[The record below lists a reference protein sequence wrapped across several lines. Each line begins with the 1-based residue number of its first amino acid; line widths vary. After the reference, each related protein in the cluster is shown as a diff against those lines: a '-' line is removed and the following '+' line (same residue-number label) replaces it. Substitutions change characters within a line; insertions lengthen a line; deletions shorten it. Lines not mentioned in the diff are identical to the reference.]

1 MITFDNIAKYFGG
14 TPLFENVSI
23 AFHDKERTGL
33 IGVNGSGKTT
43 LLRMLAGEESPDKGD
58 IRKPSSTTIGYLPQE
73 VEIFDE
79 KTPLAIVLEP
89 FAHLLDYEKKLEQLG
104 DHAGGDNAQSK
115 DALKKIE
122 ALHHAVEFH
131 DIYSLESRAEAIL
144 AGLGVPKD
152 KWDRPLSALSGG
164 YRMRVVLGK
173 LLLLSPDYLLL
184 DEPTNHLDMDSLVW
198 LEKFLGRYDGGMMIV
213 SHDRDF
219 LNRMTGYTA
228 EIRNRSITICKG
240 NYDAYLQVRGQTL
253 AAVQSRARHLQEQ
266 IAQKER
272 FVERFKAKNTKA
284 VQAASRMK
292 QIEKLKEQLPEIEE
306 EPDTIRFSFPES
318 APSGGV
324 PLKVHNV
331 TMRYDTT
338 PVFSGLSLEIRRNDR
353 VAVVGPNGSG
363 KTTLL
368 KLMAGLLAPAAGNFD
383 LGYNAVVRYFSQ
395 HQLEQ
400 LDGERTLYETVSAAS
415 VRTEKTFIR
424 NLLGAF
430 LFSGD
435 DVEKKVK
442 VLSGGEK
449 SRLVLATILA
459 SPGNTLLLDEPTN
472 HLDINSVETLVRA
485 LTEFKGTIVLVSHDD
500 YFVSKIATRIIE
512 MRPGLIRDFPGNL
525 SDYRAYVE
533 QGLWGNS
540 EEENA
545 KNKGRPADDA
555 AGKEARETRIR
566 EREQRKK
573 LQRTVEKLERE
584 IESREADLGR
594 LKQILQDP
602 GNALNHVLL
611 HETSQTSDLEQAEL
625 DDLLRTWEHRR
636 SELEA
641 ANNN

>member
-1 MITFDNIAKYFGG
+1 MITFDNVAKYFGG

-58 IRKPSSTTIGYLPQE
+58 IRKPSSMTIGYLPQE

-89 FAHLLDYEKKLEQLG
+89 FEHLLDYEKKMEQLG
-104 DHAGGDNAQSK
+104 DHAGGDTTRSRE
-115 DALKKIE
+115 ALKKIE
-122 ALHHAVEFH
+122 ALHQAVEFH

-144 AGLGVPKD
+144 AGLGVPQD
-152 KWDRPLSALSGG
+152 KWERPLSALSGG

-173 LLLLSPDYLLL
+173 LLLLSPGFLLL

-198 LEKFLGRYDGGMMIV
+198 LEKFLARYDGGMMIV

-228 EIRNRSITICKG
+228 DIRNRDISICKG
-240 NYDAYLQVRGQTL
+240 NYDDYLQVRDQTL
-253 AAVQSRARHLQEQ
+253 ATIQSRARHLQDQ

-292 QIEKLKEQLPEIEE
+292 QIEKLKEQLPELPE
-306 EPDTIRFSFPES
+306 EPDTIEFSFPET
-318 APSGGV
+318 PQSGGV
-324 PLKVHNV
+324 PLKLRDV
-331 TMRYDTT
+331 TMRYGEET
-338 PVFSGLSLEIRRNDR
+338 VFKGLSMEIRRNDR
-353 VAVVGPNGSG
+353 VAIVGPNGSG

-368 KLMAGLLAPAAGNFD
+368 KLMAGLLTTAAGSFE

-400 LDGERTLYETVSAAS
+400 LDGERTLYQTVSATS
-415 VRTEKTFIR
+415 VKTEKTFIR
-424 NLLGAF
+424 NVLGAF

-435 DVEKKVK
+435 DVEKQVK

-472 HLDINSVETLVRA
+472 HLDIHSVETLVRA
-485 LTEFKGTIVLVSHDD
+485 LVEFKGTIVLVSHDD

-540 EEENA
+540 GQEKLK
-545 KNKGRPADDA
+545 KNDSSRNDE
-555 AGKEARETRIR
+555 KEKETRIH

-573 LQRTVEKLERE
+573 LQRMVEKLERE
-584 IESREADLGR
+584 IEMREADIGR

-602 GNALNHVLL
+602 ANALNHVLL
-611 HETSQTSDLEQAEL
+611 HETSQTADLEQAEL
-625 DDLLRTWEHRR
+625 DDLLRTWEQRR

-641 ANNN
+641 TNNN